1 MASIGGDS
9 MNRKRL
15 NVRVFEPIVAQ
26 IFPGGL
32 LGYDEPLMDPKP
44 RKILAQNVRRLMDAH
59 GLSTRDLKGLSGLP
73 QTTIVRILNE
83 RSAVTIDLLQP
94 IAKAFQIPL
103 WALLY
108 PALDPAALPAP
119 IIGPSSHAIEP
130 DRLVKL
136 IEAFDSLTDGQ
147 QDAMLKDMGGMADTN
162 LSLVRELGRRPRI
175 APAKPPQLEQQS
187 KPPSRPKKKP

>member
-1 MASIGGDS
+1 MESIGGDS

-15 NVRVFEPIVAQ
+15 NVGIFEPIVAQ

-32 LGYDEPLMDPKP
+32 LGYDVPPMDAKP
-44 RKILAQNVRRLMDAH
+44 RKILAQNVRRLMEAH
-59 GLSTRDLKGLSGLP
+59 DLSTRALKGLSGLP
-73 QTTIVRILNE
+73 QTTIVRLLNE

-108 PALDPAALPAP
+108 PNLDPASLPAP
-119 IIGPSSHAIEP
+119 LIGPSSHAIEP

-136 IEAFDSLTDGQ
+136 IEAFDSLTDSQ
-147 QDAMLKDMGGMADTN
+147 QDVALKEMGEMADTN
-162 LSLVRELGRRPRI
+162 LSLVRELGKRPRI
-175 APAKPPQLEQQS
+175 APPKLEQQV
-187 KPPSRPKKKP
+187 KPPSRPKKKT